1 MCCAQLSWS
10 GDLMEEQLYTTTKV
24 AKIFGV
30 TPRTIQMWADSGMI
44 EVTKTLGG
52 HRRITALEVDRLSRE
67 LGKTPEVPEPAIET
81 SSTKPE
87 ETEENRVVRI
97 LIVDDDKDLLKLY
110 QMQIETWETPE
121 TEVYLASDGYDA
133 LVQIG
138 SRKPDIIITDLKMP
152 RMDGSHMIDVIQQ
165 NPDMAHCQVV
175 VVTGLSKEEI
185 QKDYALPADV
195 LLEEKPIPF
204 ARIQRLVKDFI
215 EHS

>member
-1 MCCAQLSWS
+1 
-10 GDLMEEQLYTTTKV
+10 MEEQLYTTTKV

-67 LGKTPEVPEPAIET
+67 LGKTPETSEPAVERVAT
-81 SSTKPE
+81 RPE
-87 ETEENRVVRI
+87 ETEANRVVRI

-152 RMDGSHMIDVIQQ
+152 RMDGSHMIDVIQK

-175 VVTGLSKEEI
+175 VVTGLSKEDI
-185 QKDYALPADV
+185 KKDYALPADV

>member
-1 MCCAQLSWS
+1 
-10 GDLMEEQLYTTTKV
+10 MEEQLYTTTKV
-24 AKIFGV
+24 AKMFGV

-52 HRRITALEVDRLSRE
+52 HRRITALEVERLSRE
-67 LGKTPEVPEPAIET
+67 LGKLPPAADISSEKPAIT
-81 SSTKPE
+81 PN
-87 ETEENRVVRI
+87 ETEANRVVRI

-110 QMQIETWETPE
+110 QMQIESWQTPA

-152 RMDGSHMIDVIQQ
+152 RMDGAHMIHIIQQ
-165 NPDMAHCQVV
+165 NPDMAHCKVV
-175 VVTGLSKEEI
+175 VVTGLGKDEI
-185 QKDYALPADV
+185 QKDYDLPANV
-195 LLEEKPIPF
+195 TLEEKPIPF

-215 EHS
+215 EQN

>member
-1 MCCAQLSWS
+1 
-10 GDLMEEQLYTTTKV
+10 MEEQLYTTTKV
-24 AKIFGV
+24 AKMFGV

-52 HRRITALEVDRLSRE
+52 HRRITALEVERLSRE
-67 LGKTPEVPEPAIET
+67 LGKLPPEADTISETPPARPT
-81 SSTKPE
+81 
-87 ETEENRVVRI
+87 ETEANRVVRI

-110 QMQIETWETPE
+110 QMQIESWQTPV

-152 RMDGSHMIDVIQQ
+152 RMDGAHMIHIIQQ
-165 NPDMAHCQVV
+165 NPDMAHCKVV
-175 VVTGLSKEEI
+175 VVTGLSKDEI
-185 QKDYALPADV
+185 QQDYELPADV
-195 LLEEKPIPF
+195 MLEEKPMPF

-215 EHS
+215 EQS

>member
-1 MCCAQLSWS
+1 
-10 GDLMEEQLYTTTKV
+10 MEEQLYTTTKV
-24 AKIFGV
+24 AKMFGV

-52 HRRITALEVDRLSRE
+52 HRRITASEVERLSRE
-67 LGKTPEVPEPAIET
+67 LGKLPPESE
-81 SSTKPE
+81 SSSAKPLGRST
-87 ETEENRVVRI
+87 ETEANRVVRI

-110 QMQIETWETPE
+110 QMQIESWHTPA

-152 RMDGSHMIDVIQQ
+152 RMDGAHMIHIIQQ
-165 NPDMAHCQVV
+165 NPDMAHCQIV
-175 VVTGLSKEEI
+175 VVTGLSKDEV
-185 QKDYALPADV
+185 QKDYDLPAEV
-195 LLEEKPIPF
+195 MLEEKPMPF

-215 EHS
+215 EQN